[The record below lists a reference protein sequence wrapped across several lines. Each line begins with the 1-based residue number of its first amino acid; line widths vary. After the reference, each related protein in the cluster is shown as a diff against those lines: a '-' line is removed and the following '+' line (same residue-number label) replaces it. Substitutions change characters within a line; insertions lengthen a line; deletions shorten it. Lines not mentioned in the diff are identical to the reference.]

1 MSSYYFIC
9 SFGYWQSFLV
19 GFLWEFRCSIRHR
32 PTAAVKAVFTAII
45 LNMVYNGSSN
55 LRFKPQKAGK
65 PYRNTLQYNLYN
77 VAI

>member
-1 MSSYYFIC
+1 MVITDVI
-9 SFGYWQSFLV
+9 V
-19 GFLWEFRCSIRHR
+19 GNVAVVVVRSFRCSIRHR
-32 PTAAVKAVFTAII
+32 PAAAAKAVFTAIM

-55 LRFKPQKAGK
+55 LRFKPRKAGK